1 MKKNTSFVACYEKC
15 VTILNTEAAQVNF
28 ILCDEG
34 EGLSSGSQRHG
45 NHFLAEGMHNLQ
57 AWVIVVVF
65 SFAAKEPVS
74 KNDSFWWGTGWIL
87 LFPWSGGT
95 VTCLGN
101 AWGCVVRTGAALVLK
116 RVVT

>member
-1 MKKNTSFVACYEKC
+1 M
-15 VTILNTEAAQVNF
+15 TILNTEAVQVDF
-28 ILCDEG
+28 ILYDEG
-34 EGLSSGSQRHG
+34 EGLSSGSQRCG
-45 NHFLAEGMHNLQ
+45 NHFLAEGMLNLQ

-74 KNDSFWWGTGWIL
+74 KTDQFWWGTGWIL
-87 LFPWSGGT
+87 LFLWSGGT

-101 AWGCVVRTGAALVLK
+101 AWGCVVRTGAALELK